1 MRFITPISIC
11 WALAVSG
18 LCAQQQATPEA
29 KARMERAHR
38 AAERTEREASRIAG
52 ALTER
57 TAGIRP
63 RADAPPL
70 PVVRRNF
77 IDERIF
83 GRIEKDGIPHAPL
96 AGDREFVRRA
106 WLDAVGRIPEI
117 DDLAAFMDDEDPDK
131 RDKLID
137 RLTASEEF
145 VTRWSYYFEDLF
157 RAGNRM
163 GFGKNLFHYWTEEWL
178 RLDRSYADVVR
189 DLLTQGGKSS
199 HSSPGALYFARDFVK
214 ALDDP
219 EEPDAHDL
227 VNRPDSIDEFTIT
240 YSKVFLGV
248 NLGCISCHD
257 GRHHL
262 EQVNLFL
269 TEKTRENFF
278 QQAAFFG
285 KTRMLMN
292 WENGFQANTE
302 YTVDDIEPGY
312 PTKAESIVRVPR
324 WGGDNTPRFI
334 LTGEA
339 ADPERLPRDEL
350 ARLLTADIQFARA
363 AVNRIWAELMG
374 FGIVEPVDD
383 FDLAR
388 YYPDQE
394 LPEGWSIQP
403 SDPYLLDDLA
413 RDFQQSGFSFR
424 RLVRTIMKSSAY
436 QLSSR
441 FDAEWKPEYAAYYPR
456 KFVRIL
462 SGPEL
467 HDAVAAATSRPGAYE
482 SNRTGAKASMAME
495 LLDPAHVDT
504 ETAEFLRAFGQ
515 QSRDEMPSRTPTSAL
530 QAMLLMNSE
539 VVLDRVKAEGNSR
552 VERLLEGRA
561 EDRVLAADAMEAA
574 TGEAADPRDVEAA
587 VDRGLVNRIY
597 LATLS
602 RRPLPAEMDVA
613 LTALAKGREQ
623 GLENLQWALLNKPE
637 FLFNY

>member
-11 WALAVSG
+11 GALAVSG
-18 LCAQQQATPEA
+18 LCAQQQAAPEA

-38 AAERTEREASRIAG
+38 AAERTEGEASRIAG

-117 DDLAAFMDDEDPDK
+117 DDLAAFMDDEDPEK

-145 VTRWSYYFEDLF
+145 VARWSYYFEDLF

-163 GFGKNLFHYWTEEWL
+163 GFGKNLFHYWIEEWL
-178 RLDRSYADVVR
+178 RLDRSYADVVS

-374 FGIVEPVDD
+374 FGIVEPADD

-441 FDAEWKPEYAAYYPR
+441 FEAEWKPEYAAYYPR

-467 HDAVAAATSRPGAYE
+467 HDAVAVATSRPGAYE

-495 LLDPAHVDT
+495 LLDPAYVDT

-539 VVLDRVKAEGNSR
+539 VVLDRVKAEGDSR

-613 LTALAKGREQ
+613 LTALAKGRGQ